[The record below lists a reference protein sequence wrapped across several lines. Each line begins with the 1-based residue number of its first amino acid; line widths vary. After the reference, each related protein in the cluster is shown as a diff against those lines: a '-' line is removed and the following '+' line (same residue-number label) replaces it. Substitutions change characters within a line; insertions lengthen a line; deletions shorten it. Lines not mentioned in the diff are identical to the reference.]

1 MTIDR
6 RTLVLACGVAALPGC
21 AALNT
26 LSCEVATYGDWPAER
41 KPGRYAFERLPSQKA
56 GEAAKRQDRLE
67 AAAAQALDKA
77 GFAAVPE
84 ASQADVIAQI
94 GARLTRIEISPWDDP
109 FWWSWGP
116 GYWRSPVW
124 RPVRAP
130 YPYYYRPYWGLH
142 ADWRTRYERSVALL
156 LRDRATNT
164 PLFEAHAQS
173 EGGTSGD
180 AAVLAAMFE
189 AALQDFPALGATN
202 PRRVS
207 VTLGS

>member
-1 MTIDR
+1 MTMDR
-6 RTLVLACGVAALPGC
+6 RTLLLAGAAAALPGC

-56 GEAAKRQDRLE
+56 GDAAKRQDLLE
-67 AAAAQALDKA
+67 AAAAKALDQA
-77 GFAAVPE
+77 GFAAAGD
-84 ASQADVIAQI
+84 ASQADVIAQV

-109 FWWSWGP
+109 FWWPWGP
-116 GYWRSPVW
+116 GYWRSPAW
-124 RPVRAP
+124 RPLRSP
-130 YPYYYRPYWGLH
+130 YFYRPYWALH
-142 ADWRTRYERSVALL
+142 ADWRTRYERGVALL

-180 AAVLAAMFE
+180 AAVIEAMFA
-189 AALQDFPALGATN
+189 AALQDFPAAGATN

-207 VTLGS
+207 VALGS